1 MVVSEELRI
10 KSQTLSRDRTNQTN
24 NNNNNNNATVGPHLH
39 VLLLHGLVVGRV
51 LRQVAVGGTQVVD
64 VAGAGH
70 HAGGVL
76 HQVGLL
82 AGRQRRRVEAQQL
95 GDVLL

>member
-1 MVVSEELRI
+1 MPR
-10 KSQTLSRDRTNQTN
+10 
-24 NNNNNNNATVGPHLH
+24 PHLH

-64 VAGAGH
+64 VARAGD
-70 HAGGVL
+70 HAAGVL

-95 GDVLL
+95 GDVLLHTRVEM

>member
-1 MVVSEELRI
+1 MSKKLHN
-10 KSQTLSRDRTNQTN
+10 KSQNLSIMIIIMC
-24 NNNNNNNATVGPHLH
+24 GPHLH

-51 LRQVAVGGTQVVD
+51 LGQVAVGGTQVVD
-64 VAGAGH
+64 VARAGD

-95 GDVLL
+95 GDVLLHTGWMEM